1 MRYSIFAS
9 TVIALAFSA
18 GFAVPASSEEGYRT
32 PPAEITDIVT
42 RAPAPRVSL
51 SPDKTTMLLMER
63 EALPPVADLARPM
76 EKLAGLRL
84 DASINDRH
92 GTRAYVGLTLQDIA
106 TGETRAIGLPENA
119 DIADIT
125 WSIDGSKIAFT
136 NTRIDALDLH
146 ILDVASGEVSTLM
159 SGGVNGTFQTMDWM
173 ADGSLMVMT
182 IPKERGPMPTRPL
195 TPTGPAIQDAS
206 GGEEA
211 QTRTFQDLLEDS
223 HDEAMFKWL
232 TTSQIV
238 IMDADGSNKRSIG
251 EPRIYTGTSASPDG
265 EYLLVSWLSEPFS
278 YQVPYYR
285 FPTTTAIYT
294 KDGELVSTLVE
305 QPLADALPVQ
315 GVVTGRRDIGWH
327 PTADAMVVWTEAQDG
342 GDPRTKTDN
351 RDNLYSL
358 AAPFAGTPKLL
369 SQHEDRVYGAM
380 GIEGSDDLIV
390 AEYDRDT
397 RELRQTLVD
406 VLDEVAPREIGLRD
420 IQDSYNDPGD
430 PMMKTLDTGFSV
442 ARVHDG
448 KLFLTGSGAT
458 PQGLR
463 PFLRRFDLE
472 TLETEEIWRNSGE
485 QLESIIDVV
494 SEDGSDFI
502 TAYQSPTNP
511 GNIKLYAGGEERFL
525 TNFTDPHPELTGI
538 KREVVKYT
546 REDGVELTA
555 TLYLPPNY
563 REGEKVPLVVWAYP
577 REFNNAATASQNRD
591 SPYRFTRIGGYSHL
605 FFLTQ
610 GYAVLDRAAMP
621 VVGSDPETVNDTF
634 IEQIVSS
641 AKAAIDFSVERG
653 FGDGERVGVGGH
665 SYGAFMTA
673 HLLAQSDL
681 FKAGIA
687 RSGAYNRTL
696 TPFGFQA
703 ERRIFWDAPETYYK
717 LSPFMAADKINEP
730 ILFTHGKND
739 NNSGT
744 FPQQSER
751 MFAAVKGNGGT
762 ARLVMLPYE
771 SHGYRGRESVLH
783 TLAEMFDWFETHV
796 KNADVSASSAQGQ
809 TEGTE
814 VAAQLD

>member
-1 MRYSIFAS
+1 MRAKTYAS
-9 TVIALAFSA
+9 TALAA
-18 GFAVPASSEEGYRT
+18 ILGLGLQIGLATPALAEDGYRT
-32 PPAEITDIVT
+32 PRAEITDIVT

-51 SPDKTTMLLMER
+51 SPDKTTMLLLER
-63 EALPPVADLARPM
+63 EALPPVSELAKPM
-76 EKLAGLRL
+76 EKLAGMRL
-84 DASINDRH
+84 DAAINDRH
-92 GTRAYVGLTLQDIA
+92 GTRAYVGLSLQDVA
-106 TGETRAIGLPENA
+106 TGDTRQIALPENA
-119 DIADIT
+119 DIADVS
-125 WSIDGSKIAFT
+125 WSIDGSKIVFT
-136 NTRIDALDLH
+136 NTRAGGMDLH
-146 ILDVASGEVSTLM
+146 VLDVASGEVSTLM
-159 SGGVNGTFQTMDWM
+159 TGGVNGIFQNATWM
-173 ADGSLMVMT
+173 ADGSLMVLT
-182 IPKERGPMPTRPL
+182 IPEGRGPMPQRSL

-211 QTRTFQDLLEDS
+211 QTRTYQDLLKNP

-232 TTSQIV
+232 ATSQPV
-238 IMDADGSNKRSIG
+238 IMEADGSNMRKVG
-251 EPRIYTGTSASPDG
+251 PARIYTGVSPSPDG
-265 EYLLVSWLSEPFS
+265 EYLLMEWIEEPFS

-285 FPTTTAIYT
+285 FPTTSAIT
-294 KDGELVSTLVE
+294 TIDGAPVTTIVE

-315 GVVTGRRDIGWH
+315 GVVTGPRNIQWH
-327 PTADAMVVWTEAQDG
+327 PTADAVVMWVEAQDG
-342 GDPRTKTDN
+342 GDPRTETDN
-351 RDNLYSL
+351 RDNLYAL
-358 AAPFAGTPKLL
+358 AAPFEGEARLL
-369 SQHEDRVYGAM
+369 ARLEDRASGAL
-380 GIEGSDDLIV
+380 GIEGDDDVIV
-390 AEYDRDT
+390 YEYDRDT

-406 VLDEVAPREIGLRD
+406 VMDGEDPREISLRN
-420 IQDSYNDPGD
+420 IQDAYNDPGSPLTTIND
-430 PMMKTLDTGFSV
+430 RGKGV
-442 ARVHDG
+442 ARLVDG
-448 KLFLTGSGAT
+448 KLLLTGSGAT
-458 PQGLR
+458 PEGLR
-463 PFLRRFDLE
+463 PFLRRFDLA

-485 QLESIIDVV
+485 QLESVIDIV

-502 TAYQSPTNP
+502 TSYESPTNP
-511 GNIKLYAGGEERFL
+511 GNIKLYADGEERFL
-525 TNFTDPHPELTGI
+525 TNFPDPHPELTGI
-538 KREVVKYT
+538 KREVVKYM
-546 REDGVELTA
+546 RDDGVELTA
-555 TLYLPPNY
+555 TLYLPPDY
-563 REGEKVPLVVWAYP
+563 VEGEKVPVVVWAYP

-610 GYAVLDRAAMP
+610 VYAVLDRAAMP

-634 IEQIVSS
+634 IQQIVAS
-641 AKAAIDFSVERG
+641 AQAAIDFTVERG
-653 FGDGERVGVGGH
+653 FGDGVRVGVGGH

-751 MFAAVKGNGGT
+751 MFAAVKGTGGT
-762 ARLVMLPYE
+762 ARLVMLPHE

-796 KNADVSASSAQGQ
+796 KNAGVD
-809 TEGTE
+809 
-814 VAAQLD
+814 